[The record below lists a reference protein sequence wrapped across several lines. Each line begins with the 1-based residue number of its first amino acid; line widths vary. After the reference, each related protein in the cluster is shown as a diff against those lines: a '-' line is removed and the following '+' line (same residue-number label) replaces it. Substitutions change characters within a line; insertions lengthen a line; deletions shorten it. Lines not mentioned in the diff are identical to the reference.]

1 MTRTRPTRASW
12 SAAAVVSPLVAALAA
27 GSILWAASNNPLAS
41 AGESAAAPT
50 PATALVASTQPAP
63 SATAEQL
70 SLAQLR
76 KKAKRLQRAVEQA
89 RKEARAAREA
99 GVVIAASGGSTWVPS
114 TSSGGSGGGTNVQ
127 PAPAPAPAPAPV
139 PAADTWTGS
148 SGG

>member
-12 SAAAVVSPLVAALAA
+12 SAAAVVSPIVAAMAA
-27 GSILWAASNNPLAS
+27 GSLLWAASNNPLAT
-41 AGESAAAPT
+41 ADAAPATTSAAVVQSVSGPVETSVPT
-50 PATALVASTQPAP
+50 D
-63 SATAEQL
+63 QL

-76 KKAKRLQRAVEQA
+76 KKAERLSKAAKAA

-99 GVVIAASGGSTWVPS
+99 GVVSAAGGSTWVPS
-114 TSSGGSGGGTNVQ
+114 TPASNGSGGGAAAQ
-127 PAPAPAPAPAPV
+127 PAPAPAPA